1 MKSKKPGSKKS
12 LRQPA
17 RGARKTTAASARR
30 KASARGARRVATSR
44 TGTIRTERFRTA
56 GGVTGRCRSFE
67 VDPATALAGVWA
79 GADRH
84 KGALFVSNYEVPN
97 RYARWDT
104 GFVNPPIELVLRG
117 RRFALNALNGEGRRL
132 IPLFRA
138 ALTADPALGSQI
150 LGLEADAGSITGE
163 IAQPPAFF
171 PEEQRSR
178 QPSLFTVLRACLKHF
193 AMDSA
198 TLGFYGA
205 FGFDLVFQFESL
217 RQKHARPAE
226 QVDCVLFFPTDVV
239 LVDRQ
244 KEAAIRTEYDF
255 DTPLG
260 PSRAGRQGG
269 AEQPLPARRPAAP
282 IACDHTPERFQANVE
297 RVRQGCK
304 RGDFF
309 EVVLSQTF
317 STPYGGTP
325 TELFRRIIQRNPSPY
340 SFLINMGTEQL
351 VGASPEMY
359 VRVNGRRVETSPI
372 SGTVPVG
379 DSPMETAAQIKR
391 LISSDKEE
399 SELTMCTDVDRNDM
413 TRVCVPGTVKLI
425 GRRLIEQYS
434 RLVHTVD
441 HVEGELAEG
450 YDALD
455 AFATHLWA
463 CTTTGSPKPVALQ
476 TIEDLEASPRRWYA
490 GAIGYLSVNGNLNT
504 GMTLRTVHLED
515 GYASVR
521 AGATLLYDS
530 VPVTEEQET
539 RVKAS
544 AFLEATL
551 GGAVKPAKPARVS
564 RVGAGRRVLFV
575 DFLDSFVHTLASYVR
590 VTGAEVVTVRPG
602 FPDRIFDEV
611 RPDLVFLSPGPGT
624 PRERGVLEVTK
635 RALDR
640 GLPLFGVCLGHQG
653 MAEYF
658 GASLGVLDTPMHGKP
673 SPIHHQGTHLFKGL
687 PSPLNAGRYHSL
699 YVVKDTVPASMEVL
713 AKTEDG
719 VIMALRH
726 RTLPIASFQF
736 HPESIL
742 TLEQD
747 AGSRLIDNLFT
758 EFLDQVRPK
767 GLAGKA
773 AAGD

>member
-1 MKSKKPGSKKS
+1 MGIT
-12 LRQPA
+12 RI
-17 RGARKTTAASARR
+17 
-30 KASARGARRVATSR
+30 V
-44 TGTIRTERFRTA
+44 TA
-56 GGVTGRCRSFE
+56 GGVTGRCTTTD
-67 VDPATALAGVWA
+67 VDAATALDAVWA
-79 GADRH
+79 GVDRH

-104 GFVNPPIELVLRG
+104 GFVNPPVELVAKG
-117 RRFALNALNGEGRRL
+117 RRFALNALNGEGERL
-132 IPLFRA
+132 LPLFAAPLRGHPHLAAFQAGPRA
-138 ALTADPALGSQI
+138 LQ
-150 LGLEADAGSITGE
+150 GE
-163 IAQPPAFF
+163 IAAPPDFF

-178 QPSLFTVLRACLKHF
+178 QPSLFSVLRAVIDHLRVE
-193 AMDSA
+193 SP

-205 FGFDLVFQFESL
+205 FGFDLVFQFETL
-217 RQKHARPAE
+217 RRHHARDPE
-226 QVDCVLFFPTDVV
+226 QVDCALFFPTELV

-244 KEAAIRTEYDF
+244 KEVATRFEYDF
-255 DTPLG
+255 DTPAG
-260 PSRAGRQGG
+260 PSREGSRGG
-269 AEQPLPARRPAAP
+269 AEQALPPVRPPGP
-282 IACDHTPERFQANVE
+282 IASDHTPRQFQGLVE
-297 RVRQGCK
+297 KIREGCRV
-304 RGDFF
+304 GDFF

-317 STPYGGTP
+317 SMPYGGTP
-325 TELFRRIIQRNPSPY
+325 TELFRRICANNPSPY

-379 DSPMETAAQIKR
+379 ESPMETAAHIKR

-413 TRVCVPGTVKLI
+413 TRVCVPGTVRLI
-425 GRRLIEQYS
+425 GRRLLETYS

-441 HVEGELAEG
+441 HVEGELAPG

-463 CTTTGSPKPVALQ
+463 CTVAGAPKPVALQ
-476 TIEDLEASPRRWYA
+476 AIEDLESGPRRWYG
-490 GAIGYLSVNGNLNT
+490 GAIGYLSMNGGCNS

-515 GYASVR
+515 GLARVR

-530 VPVTEEQET
+530 DPVAEERET

-551 GGAVKPAKPARVS
+551 GAPKVKVRPGGVERREQCGV
-564 RVGAGRRVLFV
+564 GRRILFV

-590 VTGAEVVTVRPG
+590 ATGAEVTTVREG
-602 FPDRIFDEV
+602 FPERLLDEL

-624 PRERGVLEVTK
+624 PKERGVHEIVR
-635 RALDR
+635 RAMAR
-640 GLPLFGVCLGHQG
+640 KLPLFGVCLGHQG
-653 MAEYF
+653 MAEVF

-673 SPIHHQGTHLFKGL
+673 SRILHKGQSILGGL
-687 PSPLNAGRYHSL
+687 PSPFTAARYHSL
-699 YVVKDTVPASMEVL
+699 YVKRETVPPELEVL
-713 AKTEDG
+713 ADSDDG

-726 RTLPIASFQF
+726 KTYPMTSLQF

-742 TLEQD
+742 TLEQET
-747 AGSRLIDNLFT
+747 GQRLIENLFT
-758 EFLDQVRPK
+758 RFLDEVRPV
-767 GLAGKA
+767 
-773 AAGD
+773 

>member
-1 MKSKKPGSKKS
+1 MS
-12 LRQPA
+12 
-17 RGARKTTAASARR
+17 ASEIR
-30 KASARGARRVATSR
+30 
-44 TGTIRTERFRTA
+44 RTESDRTEPFKTA
-56 GGVTGRCRSFE
+56 GGVTGRCHIVV
-67 VDPATALAGVWA
+67 VDPATALDDVWA
-79 GADRH
+79 GVARH

-104 GFVNPPIELVLRG
+104 GFVHPPIELVLRG
-117 RRFALNALNGEGRRL
+117 RRFALNALNGEGERL
-132 IPLFRA
+132 LPLFGA
-138 ALTADPALGSQI
+138 ALR
-150 LGLEADAGSITGE
+150 ADAALRTQVARLTEQGASLTGE
-163 IAQPPAFF
+163 IVPPSGFF
-171 PEEQRSR
+171 SEEQRSR
-178 QPSLFTVLRACLKHF
+178 QPSLFGVLRACLRHF

-205 FGFDLVFQFESL
+205 FGYDLVFQFETL
-217 RQKHARPAE
+217 RQRHARQPD
-226 QVDCVLFFPTDVV
+226 QVDCALFFPTGVV

-244 KEAAIRTEYDF
+244 KELATRYEYDF
-255 DTPLG
+255 DTPRG
-260 PSRAGRQGG
+260 PSRAGGQGG
-269 AEQPLPARRPAAP
+269 AQQPAPAAGTAAQATAQP
-282 IACDHTPERFQANVE
+282 GARPGESIRCDHAPGEFARKVDTIRA
-297 RVRQGCK
+297 GCK

-325 TELFRRIIQRNPSPY
+325 TDLFRRIIQRNPSPY

-359 VRVNGRRVETSPI
+359 VRAVGRRIETSPI

-379 DSPMETAAQIKR
+379 GSPMETAAQIKK

-413 TRVCVPGTVKLI
+413 SRVCVPGTVKLI

-476 TIEDLEASPRRWYA
+476 AIEDLEVSPRRWYA
-490 GAIGYLSVNGNLNT
+490 GAIGFLSVNGNLNT

-515 GYASVR
+515 GQARVR

-530 VPVTEEQET
+530 DPATEERET

-551 GGAVKPAKPARVS
+551 GERPASKAAATTGTAHR
-564 RVGAGRRVLFV
+564 RGVGAGRRVLFV

-590 VTGAEVVTVRPG
+590 VTGAEVTTVRPG
-602 FPDRIFDEV
+602 FPERVFDEV

-624 PRERGVLEVTK
+624 PQERGVHEVAQQ
-635 RALDR
+635 ALAR
-640 GLPLFGVCLGHQG
+640 GIPLFGVCLGHQG
-653 MAEYF
+653 LAEVF
-658 GASLGVLDTPMHGKP
+658 GAQLGVLDTPMHGKP
-673 SPIHHQGTHLFKGL
+673 SRIRHQGTHIFKGL
-687 PSPLNAGRYHSL
+687 PQPLNAGRYHSL
-699 YVVKDTVPASMEVL
+699 YVIRESVPAELEIL
-713 AKTEDG
+713 AESEDG
-719 VIMALRH
+719 VVMALRH
-726 RTLPIASFQF
+726 KTLPVASFQF

-747 AGSRLIDNLFT
+747 AGPRLIGNVFT
-758 EFLDQVRPK
+758 EFLDAVRPVGAIAAK
-767 GLAGKA
+767 VAGR
-773 AAGD
+773 